1 MYPVGFS
8 PQDPG
13 KGGLN
18 GASLSLSDL
27 VSALP
32 KNSGEVAVGNG
43 FVQYF
48 PGLTTKPAPAN
59 ALGSD
64 PDNIKGRNTNQIV
77 VDSAG
82 NTVFQNPAP
91 GTVGNVGL
99 AYLTGPTHF
108 GLNMALQKQIHVREG
123 MTMTLRGDAVNI
135 LNKPVWG
142 DPNLDINSANFGRI
156 TTATGARTITINARI
171 DFEPIIRRHSDE
183 THSVWY
189 FRSKFCSRVGR
200 SDLGPSFICRGIRSG
215 QTDHAHRHGDE
226 SGMDE
231 STRLFLH

>member
-1 MYPVGFS
+1 MGSPFGTKHQFLSSAPSWILNAVGNWQLSGILTWDSGAPLNVATTTMYPVGFS

-99 AYLTGPTHF
+99 AYLTGPTHL
-108 GLNMALQKQIHVREG
+108 GLNMALQKLIHVREG

-156 TTATGARTITINARI
+156 TTATGARSITINARI
-171 DFEPIIRRHSDE
+171 DF
-183 THSVWY
+183 
-189 FRSKFCSRVGR
+189 
-200 SDLGPSFICRGIRSG
+200 
-215 QTDHAHRHGDE
+215 
-226 SGMDE
+226 
-231 STRLFLH
+231 